1 MHRIARALVAAA
13 FATGLAACQAQQP
26 TPAPST
32 APSAGSSSTTKD
44 KAPPPFPGKLSVLT
58 FETGKPMSLAR
69 GGKAV
74 TFGLRYPED
83 MLARPSFDEQHLALI
98 STPDASK
105 VEPGSLVVVDVDG
118 GRHVLADN
126 VPWGGG
132 VAPTWTPDGTAVI
145 HDGVRYEV
153 SGKSHASAGL
163 GHANYLV
170 YSVNGGALAHTRSGT
185 SIEVRPTGGAARSVD
200 ISALPGCDIACPSAV
215 QAVSD
220 SGDFVALGRGDTDP
234 GRTTSTTLVVDTRT
248 GRPVDLGTRNGL
260 QHVWFPTGGGAIVAD
275 AEGLHVLDA
284 TWHETGT
291 FPAPGAGQLFYAA

>member
-1 MHRIARALVAAA
+1 MRRIARVLAAA
-13 FATGLAACQAQQP
+13 TFAAGLAACQAQP
-26 TPAPST
+26 PAAVPGTTAGTAASRTPQ
-32 APSAGSSSTTKD
+32 D

-58 FETGKPMSLAR
+58 FDTGKPMSLAR

-83 MLARPSFDEQHLALI
+83 MLARPSFDGQRLALI

-105 VEPGSLVVVDVDG
+105 VAPGSLVVVDVGG
-118 GRHVLADN
+118 GRHVLADHL
-126 VPWGGG
+126 PWGGG

-163 GHANYLV
+163 GHASYLV
-170 YSVNGGALAHTRSGT
+170 YSVNGGALAYAGSET

-200 ISALPGCDIACPSAV
+200 ISALPGCDTACPSAV
-215 QAVSD
+215 QAISD
-220 SGDFVALGRGDTDP
+220 SGDFVALGRSNTDP
-234 GRTTSTTLVVDTRT
+234 GHTTSTTLVVDTRT
-248 GRPVDLGTRNGL
+248 GRPVDLGTRSGL

-275 AEGLHVLDA
+275 AKGLHVLDA

-291 FPAPGAGQLFYAA
+291 FPAPGAGQLFYTA